1 MNHIFLSWLNVFHEY
16 KPLPNN
22 QYVSPPHF
30 PFFSWNSLHLDTLIA
45 YIYSFKYNY
54 HFPALP
60 CLYNRAQHTCVL
72 WRKHEDIRRFHL
84 ILHFVISLVL
94 PNEHETLK
102 KKVLSI
108 SMTNRHHLP
117 YVPSLTH
124 FIGLYIC
131 MNVHWS
137 SSVGIAALVRRS
149 FWLLVFFPFMQ
160 MDKSL

>member
-1 MNHIFLSWLNVFHEY
+1 MSINPFLTTNTF
-16 KPLPNN
+16 PP
-22 QYVSPPHF
+22 PPHF

-102 KKVLSI
+102 KKILSI

-124 FIGLYIC
+124 FIGLYIYVC
-131 MNVHWS
+131 SLIFISQNC
-137 SSVGIAALVRRS
+137 GIGPQ
-149 FWLLVFFPFMQ
+149 VFLTAGLFFFHANG
-160 MDKSL
+160 